1 MTKEY
6 KPNKMEKQILD
17 DVNSMAT
24 SLKEISQAVNVL
36 ANAKLVHLNSDYVV
50 RGPCS
55 DTGAFFFVPEYNSKV
70 VTSLFQGTKF

>member
-6 KPNKMEKQILD
+6 KPNKMEQQILN

-36 ANAKLVHLNSDYVV
+36 ANTQLVNLRSDYVV
-50 RGPCS
+50 EQIQKNKP
-55 DTGAFFFVPEYNSKV
+55 TILK
-70 VTSLFQGTKF
+70 LFNILK

>member
-6 KPNKMEKQILD
+6 KPNKMEQQILN

-36 ANAKLVHLNSDYVV
+36 AKAKLVHLNSDYVV
-50 RGPCS
+50 RNIKKNKPAIL
-55 DTGAFFFVPEYNSKV
+55 D
-70 VTSLFQGTKF
+70 LFNILK

>member
-1 MTKEY
+1 MIKEY
-6 KPNKMEKQILD
+6 KPNKMEQQILN

-50 RGPCS
+50 R
-55 DTGAFFFVPEYNSKV
+55 NIK
-70 VTSLFQGTKF
+70 KK

>member
-6 KPNKMEKQILD
+6 KPNKMEQQILN

-36 ANAKLVHLNSDYVV
+36 ANAKLVHLRSDYVLDQIQKNK
-50 RGPCS
+50 P
-55 DTGAFFFVPEYNSKV
+55 TILKIFNILK
-70 VTSLFQGTKF
+70 

>member
-1 MTKEY
+1 MRITEY
-6 KPNKMEKQILD
+6 LSFDLRKRILINKMEQQILN

-50 RGPCS
+50 KNIKKNKPS
-55 DTGAFFFVPEYNSKV
+55 ILD
-70 VTSLFQGTKF
+70 LFNILK